1 MEINTICIVGG
12 GSSGWMTA
20 ALLSKKF
27 PKKKITLI
35 ESPDIPKMGVGEST
49 LGRFN
54 YYLEQLE
61 LKDKDWMPKCDATY
75 KTSIGF
81 KNFREGKG
89 ERFQYPFGYWDC
101 DNLVHFFNLQ
111 RMYGREIYSI
121 EEFARFYNKN
131 TYLADYGKINNEIPN
146 STFDF
151 SIDTAYQLNASKFG
165 IYLRDHIAVP
175 NGVCHIRE
183 NVNQIVRKDGFIE
196 SVITDHHAIIA
207 DLFIDC
213 TGFKSLL
220 LDREF
225 ISFNDQLFNDKA
237 IATHIPYTDKE
248 TQMKTYTDCVGMS
261 SGWSWTIPLWNE
273 MSTGYVYS
281 SQFISDE
288 DAEKEFREYLNGYD
302 GEFRYINIKHG
313 KHKEAWVNNVVGIG
327 LAYGFIEPLES
338 TGLLTTHEN
347 IINLCG
353 VIHFSDMLRKPITQ
367 SVISRFNKE
376 IDERTEDLKN
386 FTIWHYILS
395 SRDDTPYWRA
405 YKNIKIKGI
414 NTPKEIISKKL
425 TIPHGKPDGLLYI
438 GVGMNCQPYHIP
450 DVLDLESI
458 HLRYIRDRE
467 NMIEWVKQQPSH
479 YQYLKDN
486 IYSSDK

>member
-1 MEINTICIVGG
+1 M
-12 GSSGWMTA
+12 SA

-27 PKKKITLI
+27 PKKKITLV

-61 LKDKDWMPKCDATY
+61 LKDEDWMSKCDATY
-75 KTSIGF
+75 KTSIRF

-89 ERFQYPFGYWDC
+89 EKFQYPFGYWDC
-101 DNLVHFFNLQ
+101 DNFVNFFNLQ
-111 RMYGREIYSI
+111 KLYGKEIYST
-121 EEFARFYNKN
+121 EEFARFCNKN
-131 TYLADYGKINNEIPN
+131 TYFADYGKINDKIPN

-151 SIDTAYQLNASKFG
+151 NIDVAYQLNANKFG
-165 IYLRDHIAVP
+165 VYLRDHIAVP
-175 NGVCHIRE
+175 NGVRHIYG
-183 NVNQIVRKDGFIE
+183 NVNQIVRKNGVIE
-196 SVITDHHAIIA
+196 SIITDHHAILA

-220 LDREF
+220 LDSEF

-248 TQMKTYTDCVGMS
+248 TQMKTYTDCVGMN

-288 DAEKEFREYLNGYD
+288 DAEKEFREHLNGYD
-302 GEFRYINIKHG
+302 GEFKYINIKHG
-313 KHKEAWVNNVVGIG
+313 KHKEAWVNNVVAIG
-327 LAYGFIEPLES
+327 LSYGFIEPLES

-347 IINLCG
+347 IVYLCK
-353 VIHFSDMLRKPITQ
+353 VIHLSEMLKGSINQSD
-367 SVISRFNKE
+367 ISRFNNQVDQK
-376 IDERTEDLKN
+376 TEDLKN

-405 YKNIKIKGI
+405 YKDVKIKGI
-414 NTPKEIISKKL
+414 NNPKEIISKML
-425 TIPHGKPDGLLYI
+425 SDINGEPDGLLYI
-438 GVGMNCQPYHIP
+438 GVGMNYQPYNIP
-450 DVLDLESI
+450 VFEDI
-458 HLRYIRDRE
+458 HSQYIIDRE
-467 NMIEWVKQQPSH
+467 NMIQWVKQQPSH
-479 YQYLKDN
+479 YQYLKEN